1 MCTKFGVDSSS
12 RFPVRAQTNRQTDKQ
27 TDAIERPTHPG
38 CYADG
43 NLLTCLFKRSHFFK
57 HKPFS
62 ATSGQERWDTY
73 LTRRYV
79 SWNLVNRQE
88 DRRTDGRTDSGP
100 QHIPRWHSVVWLK
113 TLAAKL
119 HIERWSRQ
127 DRVRQSSEVVCPLTV
142 KRPDSNQH
150 WVIADYESQGYDN
163 TRVRQSTTINC
174 RRSVWLQTL
183 SVIIMTSLI
192 HGDTHRRLTPTDT
205 SEVICRSPAY
215 QTSPPIVAGR

>member
-1 MCTKFGVDSSS
+1 M
-12 RFPVRAQTNRQTDKQ
+12 
-27 TDAIERPTHPG
+27 PT
-38 CYADG
+38 A
-43 NLLTCLFKRSHFFK
+43 
-57 HKPFS
+57 
-62 ATSGQERWDTY
+62 TY
-73 LTRRYV
+73 LLVYLNARISSNTNLFQRPADKKDEIHISRDAMSPRKSFDILALYKSDYYYYYYYYYV

-142 KRPDSNQH
+142 KWPDSNQH